1 LGYLGLRPDQIHLS
15 VLVQPVAKAVK
26 ASGWLQLSPDHF
38 DLEAVP
44 QVNLDLWQG
53 DRWPE
58 CHRYDRRGA
67 QWVGHFTPPVSVAAD
82 APQCKRRGTSG
93 KTNVLSDATLQAL
106 VNLAAIIPPQAY
118 SEAPLTLAWILP
130 STAAQ
135 PKLLGFLP
143 DLPLPLHPSLKS
155 IHDQRSAAT
164 RQSVQADRIA
174 PLAIGLGASPGQI
187 TAPVVVV
194 DSFDA
199 IAPSTCRGVIL
210 VTPHLEPIHLPWL
223 QEAAGLLCETG
234 GVTSHGAIL
243 ARELGCPAIVGL
255 TGMMKTL
262 QTGQWVTLDGRL
274 GKIYPATASDG
285 VPWMTAPLDTPA
297 QEPAPSSAAPLNTQ
311 LFASFSQ
318 LSVLKDA
325 QAQAIDGIC
334 LVRGEW
340 LLLAQ
345 RSGPQVL
352 TALADVDYDH
362 LGPPMGQTL
371 GAMAQAIAPRPV
383 YYRSIDRTSGWDE
396 RLPLNSGVQNP
407 SLGLRGTLGHY
418 KYPQLFEMELAML
431 STLSSQGI
439 ANLRLILPYVRSPQE
454 VAFCVEKMRK
464 AGIHPDQLPLW
475 MMAEVPSVLF
485 ALEQY
490 RQLGLQGIAIG
501 SSDLA
506 QLLLGIDRDHAAF
519 QEVLN
524 QNRSVLNDTVAQL
537 VQRASAL
544 GLSSILCGDLLLHEQ
559 PNPQWLAQ
567 LIQAGLTGVAVELD
581 AIAKTRG
588 AIVQAEGSPSQS

>member
-1 LGYLGLRPDQIHLS
+1 
-15 VLVQPVAKAVK
+15 
-26 ASGWLQLSPDHF
+26 
-38 DLEAVP
+38 
-44 QVNLDLWQG
+44 
-53 DRWPE
+53 
-58 CHRYDRRGA
+58 
-67 QWVGHFTPPVSVAAD
+67 VGHFTPPAFVSVAAA
-82 APQCKRRGTSG
+82 APQRKKRGTSG
-93 KTNVLSDATLQAL
+93 NRKSTLLSDATLQAL
-106 VNLAAIIPPQAY
+106 VNLVAVIPPQAY

-130 STAAQ
+130 SAAAQ
-135 PKLLGFLP
+135 TKPKLLGFLP
-143 DLPLPLHPSLKS
+143 DLPLPLHPSLNS

-164 RQSVQADRIA
+164 LHSVQANGIA

-199 IAPSTCRGVIL
+199 IAPRTCRGVIL

-223 QEAAGLLCETG
+223 QEAAGLLCEMG

-255 TGMMKTL
+255 TGIMKTL

-274 GKIYPATASDG
+274 GKIYPANASDG
-285 VPWMTAPLDTPA
+285 FPLMPAPLDPPA
-297 QEPAPSSAAPLNTQ
+297 QEPEPSAAAPLNTQ

-318 LSVLKDA
+318 LDAVKDA
-325 QAQAIDGIC
+325 QAQVIDGIC

-345 RSGPQVL
+345 RAGPQVL
-352 TALADVDYDH
+352 AALTDVDYDH
-362 LGPPMGQTL
+362 LRPPMGRTL

-383 YYRSIDRTSGWDE
+383 YYRSIDRTSDWDG
-396 RLPLNSGVQNP
+396 RLPSNSGEQNP
-407 SLGLRGTLGHY
+407 SLGLRGTLWHY
-418 KYPQLFEMELAML
+418 KDPQLFEMELAML
-431 STLSSQGI
+431 STLLSQGI
-439 ANLRLILPYVRSPQE
+439 TNLRLILPYVRSPQE
-454 VAFCVEKMRK
+454 VAFCIEKMRA
-464 AGIHPDQLPLW
+464 AGINPDQLPLW

-501 SSDLA
+501 SSDFA

-519 QEVLN
+519 REVLN
-524 QNRSVLNDTVAQL
+524 QNRSVLNDAVAQL

-567 LIQAGLTGVAVELD
+567 LLQAGLTGVAVELD
-581 AIAKTRG
+581 AIAKTR
-588 AIVQAEGSPSQS
+588 AVIARAEGSLP